1 MKAIHQTLCTFVCFT
16 ASSFS
21 FAQIVTWTDNIPSSL
36 KPFQNNAQQLASYVQ
51 DDIFIYPQ
59 IATKTSLPTLKANPN
74 PTARFTSA
82 AIIVPVSSQEVAKT
96 LGNYNQYVGLFPTLK
111 SAKLL
116 EQKGNVSQM
125 KYRVSIPTPIPVLNF
140 NEDVVMQHQIS
151 TNSISTIVIDAPL
164 PYAVGKLEWF
174 ALGDKKTLVTLTQ
187 WGDTSQ
193 PKGFLFKQIL
203 NAIPEAKLGIPTG
216 TGAFV
221 LESLRQRFGTKNTI
235 ALAAGQLPE
244 AKFST
249 TQIQKIDALSESTGQ
264 PVSIVNMPTTVPY
277 THGREMLRFTTTY
290 QAFKESPQQLQKWLQ
305 PAAYQSVFPRQIKK
319 ITTSTLTAQGQDAD
333 IKVSIGLGVV
343 SIPFDFKMH
352 FNFPKNNEN
361 NFFAN
366 GGDLRYLKG
375 QVQLNPQDS
384 GTLMRVTSAV
394 KVDEK
399 APFLLRAAR
408 SLPYHDM
415 LPSTGGNA
423 VFTQKIKA
431 QSKS

>member
-1 MKAIHQTLCTFVCFT
+1 MTRIQQTACMLLCFSV
-16 ASSFS
+16 SSFS

-51 DDIFIYPQ
+51 DDIFIYPHA
-59 IATKTSLPTLKANPN
+59 ATTTSLPTLKANPN

-82 AIIVPVSSQEVAKT
+82 AIILPVNSQDLAKT
-96 LGNYNQYVGLFPTLK
+96 LSNYTQYVGLFPTLK
-111 SAKLL
+111 TAKLV

-140 NEDVVMQHQIS
+140 NEDVVMQHQLA

-174 ALGDKKTLVTLTQ
+174 SLGDKKTLVTLTQ

-221 LESLRQRFGTKNTI
+221 LESLRQRFGTKSVI
-235 ALAAGQLPE
+235 ALNPGQFPEPKLNAAQL
-244 AKFST
+244 
-249 TQIQKIDALSESTGQ
+249 QKINDLSATTGQ
-264 PVSIVNMPTTVPY
+264 PVSILNLPTTVPY
-277 THGREMLRFTTTY
+277 THGREVLRFTTTY
-290 QAFKESPQQLQKWLQ
+290 QAFKEAPAQLQKWLQ
-305 PAAYQSVFPRQIKK
+305 PASYQSVFPRQIKK
-319 ITTSTLTAQGQDAD
+319 ITTSPVTAQGQDSD

-375 QVQLNPQDS
+375 QVQLNPQGS
-384 GTLMRVTSAV
+384 ATLMRVTTAV
-394 KVDEK
+394 KIDEK

-415 LPSTGGNA
+415 LPAAGGNA

-431 QSKS
+431 QSK

>member
-1 MKAIHQTLCTFVCFT
+1 MRAIHQTLCTFVCLT

-59 IATKTSLPTLKANPN
+59 VATKTSLPTLKANPN

-111 SAKLL
+111 SAKLI
-116 EQKGNVSQM
+116 EQKGNISQM

-140 NEDVVMQHQIS
+140 NEDVVMQHQIAN
-151 TNSISTIVIDAPL
+151 NSISTIVIDAPL

-221 LESLRQRFGTKNTI
+221 LESLRQRFGPKNTI

-244 AKFST
+244 PKLSAA
-249 TQIQKIDALSESTGQ
+249 QIQKIDNLSESTGQ
-264 PVSIVNMPTTVPY
+264 PVSILNMPTTVPY

-305 PAAYQSVFPRQIKK
+305 PMSYQSVFPRQIKK
-319 ITTSTLTAQGQDAD
+319 ITTSALTAQGQDAD

>member
-1 MKAIHQTLCTFVCFT
+1 MKIIQKTLCTLLCVS

-21 FAQIVTWTDNIPSSL
+21 FAQLVTWSDNIPSSL
-36 KPFQNNAQQLASYVQ
+36 KPFQNSAQQLASYVQ

-59 IATKTSLPTLKANPN
+59 AATKTSLPTLKANPN

-96 LGNYNQYVGLFPTLK
+96 LSNYTQYVGLFPTLK
-111 SAKLL
+111 TAKLL
-116 EQKGNVSQM
+116 EQKGNVSKMQ
-125 KYRVSIPTPIPVLNF
+125 YRVSIPTPIPVLNF
-140 NEDVVMQHQIS
+140 NEDIVMQHQVS
-151 TNSISTIVIDAPL
+151 SNSISTIVIDAPL

-174 ALGDKKTLVTLTQ
+174 SLGDKKTLVTLTQ
-187 WGDTSQ
+187 WGDTNQ

-221 LESLRQRFGTKNTI
+221 LESLRQRFGTKNVI
-235 ALAAGQLPE
+235 ALNAGQLPE
-244 AKFST
+244 PKLSAA
-249 TQIQKIDALSESTGQ
+249 QLQKIDALSENTGQ

-290 QAFKESPQQLQKWLQ
+290 QSFKETPQQLQKWLQ
-305 PAAYQSVFPRQIKK
+305 PTSYQSVFPRQIKK
-319 ITTSTLTAQGQDAD
+319 ITTSSLTAQGQDTD
-333 IKVSIGLGVV
+333 FKVSIGLGVV

-352 FNFPKNNEN
+352 FNFPKSNEN

-375 QVQLNPQDS
+375 QVQLNPQDT
-384 GTLMRVTSAV
+384 GTFMRVTTAV

-415 LPSTGGNA
+415 LPAVGGNA
-423 VFTQKIKA
+423 VFTQKIRA

>member
-1 MKAIHQTLCTFVCFT
+1 MRTIHQTLCTFVCLA

-59 IATKTSLPTLKANPN
+59 VATKTSLPTLKANPN

-111 SAKLL
+111 SAKLI

-140 NEDVVMQHQIS
+140 NEDVVMQHQIAN
-151 TNSISTIVIDAPL
+151 NSISTIVIDAPL

-221 LESLRQRFGTKNTI
+221 LESLRQRFGPKNTI

-244 AKFST
+244 PKLST
-249 TQIQKIDALSESTGQ
+249 AQIQKIDNLSESTGQ
-264 PVSIVNMPTTVPY
+264 PVSILNMPTTVPY

-305 PAAYQSVFPRQIKK
+305 PMSYQSVFPRQIKK
-319 ITTSTLTAQGQDAD
+319 ITTSALTAQGQDAD

>member
-1 MKAIHQTLCTFVCFT
+1 MRAIHQTLCTFVCLT

-59 IATKTSLPTLKANPN
+59 LATKTSLPTLKANPN

-111 SAKLL
+111 SAKLI

-151 TNSISTIVIDAPL
+151 SNSISTIVIDAPL

-221 LESLRQRFGTKNTI
+221 LESLRQRFGPKNTI

-244 AKFST
+244 PKLST
-249 TQIQKIDALSESTGQ
+249 AQIQKIDNLSESTGQ
-264 PVSIVNMPTTVPY
+264 PVSILNMPTTVPY
-277 THGREMLRFTTTY
+277 THGREILRFTTTY

-305 PAAYQSVFPRQIKK
+305 PMSYQSVFPRQIKK
-319 ITTSTLTAQGQDAD
+319 ITTSALTAQGQDAD

-384 GTLMRVTSAV
+384 STLMRVTSAV

>member
-1 MKAIHQTLCTFVCFT
+1 MKLMYNTAYALICFGV
-16 ASSFS
+16 SQVS
-21 FAQIVTWTDNIPSSL
+21 FAEIVTWTDNIPSSL
-36 KPFQNNAQQLASYVQ
+36 KPFQNNPQQLASYVQ
-51 DDIFIYPQ
+51 DHIFIYPQ
-59 IATKTSLPTLKANPN
+59 VAIKTNLPTLQANPT
-74 PTARFTSA
+74 PTARFMSS
-82 AIIVPVSSQEVAKT
+82 AIILPVSSQDVAKT
-96 LGNYNQYVGLFPTLK
+96 LINYNQYVGLFPTLK

-116 EQKGNVSQM
+116 EQKGNISQM
-125 KYRVSIPTPIPVLNF
+125 QYRVSIPTPIPVLNF
-140 NEDVVMQHQIS
+140 NENIVMQHQVT

-174 ALGDKKTLVTLTQ
+174 SLGDKKTLVTLTQ
-187 WGDTSQ
+187 WGDTNQ

-221 LESLRQRFGTKNTI
+221 LESLRQRFGTKNVI
-235 ALAAGQLPE
+235 NLNAGELPE
-244 AKFST
+244 PKFST
-249 TQIQKIDALSESTGQ
+249 AQLQKIDDLSESTGQ
-264 PVSIVNMPTTVPY
+264 PVSILNLPSTVPY
-277 THGREMLRFTTTY
+277 THGRETLRFTTTY
-290 QAFKESPQQLQKWLQ
+290 QAFKEPPQQLQKWLQ
-305 PAAYQSVFPRQIKK
+305 PPSYQSVFPRQIKK
-319 ITTSTLTAQGQDAD
+319 ITTSALTAQGQDAE

-352 FNFPKNNEN
+352 FSFPQENQN

-375 QVQLNPQDS
+375 QIQLNSQQT
-384 GTLMRVTSAV
+384 GTLMRVTTAV

-415 LPSTGGNA
+415 LPAVGGNA
-423 VFTQKIKA
+423 VFTQKVKA

>member
-1 MKAIHQTLCTFVCFT
+1 MKLRHKMVCTLICFGL
-16 ASSFS
+16 SPFG
-21 FAQIVTWTDNIPSSL
+21 FAQMVAWTDNIPSSL
-36 KPFQNNAQQLASYVQ
+36 KPFQNNPQQLASYVQ

-59 IATKTSLPTLKANPN
+59 LAIKTSLPTLKANPN

-111 SAKLL
+111 SAKLI

-140 NEDVVMQHQIS
+140 NEDVVMQHQIAN
-151 TNSISTIVIDAPL
+151 NSISTIVIDAPL

-174 ALGDKKTLVTLTQ
+174 SLGDKKTLVTLTQ
-187 WGDTSQ
+187 WGDTNQ

-221 LESLRQRFGTKNTI
+221 LESLRQRFGTKNVI
-235 ALAAGQLPE
+235 ALNAGQLPE
-244 AKFST
+244 PKLST
-249 TQIQKIDALSESTGQ
+249 TQLQKINDLSETTGQ
-264 PVSIVNMPTTVPY
+264 PVSILNLPTTVPY

-305 PAAYQSVFPRQIKK
+305 PPSYQSVFPRQIKK
-319 ITTSTLTAQGQDAD
+319 ITTSPLTAQGQDAD
-333 IKVSIGLGVV
+333 IKVSIGLGVA
-343 SIPFDFKMH
+343 SIPFDFKMR
-352 FNFPKNNEN
+352 FSFPQENKN

-375 QVQLNPQDS
+375 QIHLGSQQT

-415 LPSTGGNA
+415 LPAAGGNA

>member
-1 MKAIHQTLCTFVCFT
+1 MRAIHQTLCTFVCLA

-21 FAQIVTWTDNIPSSL
+21 FAQIVTWADNIPSSL

-59 IATKTSLPTLKANPN
+59 VATKTSLPTLKANPN

-111 SAKLL
+111 SAKLI

-140 NEDVVMQHQIS
+140 NEDVVMQHQIAN
-151 TNSISTIVIDAPL
+151 NSISTMVIDAPL

-221 LESLRQRFGTKNTI
+221 LESLRQRFGLKNTI

-244 AKFST
+244 PKLST
-249 TQIQKIDALSESTGQ
+249 AQIQKIDNLSESTGQ
-264 PVSIVNMPTTVPY
+264 PVSILNMPTTVPY

-305 PAAYQSVFPRQIKK
+305 PMSYQSVFPRQIKK
-319 ITTSTLTAQGQDAD
+319 ITTSALTAQGQDAD